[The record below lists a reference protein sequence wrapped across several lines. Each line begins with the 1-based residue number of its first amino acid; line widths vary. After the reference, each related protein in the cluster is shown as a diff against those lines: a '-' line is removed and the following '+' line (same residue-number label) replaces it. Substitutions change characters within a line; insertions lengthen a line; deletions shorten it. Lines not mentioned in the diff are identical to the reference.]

1 LKEFLSKNENVKLFV
16 NRKGGEY
23 LIVIAQLTHSPE
35 LCFGRPE
42 HKENYNELKDF
53 MENME
58 KYEKEAGVKKHGFY
72 LNSNEHTFYFIIE
85 ADNYRKISKFL
96 GYSPLLTHH
105 TAKITPV
112 VTLEETLEF
121 SKNVVA
127 E

>member
-1 LKEFLSKNENVKLFV
+1 MFF
-16 NRKGGEY
+16 
-23 LIVIAQLTHSPE
+23 IAQLTHSPE

-42 HKENYNELKDF
+42 HKEKGKELMEF

-72 LNSNEHTFYFIIE
+72 LNANEHTFYFILE
-85 ADNYRKISKFL
+85 SDNYLNVSKFL
-96 GYSPLLTHH
+96 SVEPVLTHH

-121 SKNVVA
+121 ARKVVK

>member
-1 LKEFLSKNENVKLFV
+1 
-16 NRKGGEY
+16 
-23 LIVIAQLTHSPE
+23 LIFIAQLTHSPE

-42 HKENYNELKDF
+42 HKEKAKELMEF

-58 KYEKEAGVKKHGFY
+58 KYGKEAGVKVHGFY
-72 LNSNEHTFYFIIE
+72 LNANEHTFYFILE
-85 ADNYRKISKFL
+85 ADNYLKISKFL
-96 GYSPLLTHH
+96 GVGPVLTHH

-121 SKNVVA
+121 ARKVVG

>member
-1 LKEFLSKNENVKLFV
+1 MIF
-16 NRKGGEY
+16 
-23 LIVIAQLTHSPE
+23 IAQLTHSPE

-42 HKENYNELKDF
+42 HKEKAKELMEF

-58 KYEKEAGVKKHGFY
+58 KYEKEAGVKVHGFY
-72 LNSNEHTFYFIIE
+72 LNANEHTFYFILE
-85 ADNYRKISKFL
+85 GDNYLKISKFL
-96 GYSPLLTHH
+96 GVGPVLTHH

-121 SKNVVA
+121 ARKVVG

>member
-1 LKEFLSKNENVKLFV
+1 MYINDGFYGCLENMTIF
-16 NRKGGEY
+16 
-23 LIVIAQLTHSPE
+23 IAQLTHSPE

-42 HKENYNELKDF
+42 HKEKAKDLMEF

-72 LNSNEHTFYFIIE
+72 LNSNEHTFYFILE
-85 ADNYRKISKFL
+85 ADNFLKVSKFL
-96 GYSPLLTHH
+96 GFGPVLTHH

-121 SKNVVA
+121 AKNVV
-127 E
+127 EE